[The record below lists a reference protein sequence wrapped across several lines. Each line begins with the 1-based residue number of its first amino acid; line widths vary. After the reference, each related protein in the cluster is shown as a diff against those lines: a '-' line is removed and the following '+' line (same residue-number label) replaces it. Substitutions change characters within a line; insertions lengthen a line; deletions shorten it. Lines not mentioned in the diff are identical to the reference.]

1 MKLAHQCAP
10 PESLE
15 YLFEQP
21 PRPASVTEIV
31 PGVAWLRMPLP
42 FALDHINLWVLADA
56 DGWTLVDCG
65 LATDTTRGLWGQLL
79 AGPLA
84 VRPPSRLLVT
94 HCHPDHIGLAAWLCR
109 KFELQPWMTKSEY
122 LHAHAVYHRI
132 AGTGFDALR
141 PWCQRNGLDEE
152 RLGALGAREDHY
164 RRGVPE
170 LPETFRR
177 IKHGESFAIDGNVWR
192 VIVGYGHS
200 PEHAALYCETLGVLI
215 AGDMLLP
222 RISTNVSVWPSEPD
236 SDPVGEFLAS
246 LALFDELPDD
256 TRVLP
261 SHGVPF
267 RGIAPRVAELRR
279 HHQTRL
285 DKLAA
290 LCGQPRTA
298 AQILPELF
306 QRKLDEHQII
316 FALGETIAH
325 LNYLMHRG
333 VLERV
338 NEDGVQ
344 RFVRRATPPDARV
357 VIS

>member
-1 MKLAHQCAP
+1 
-10 PESLE
+10 
-15 YLFEQP
+15 
-21 PRPASVTEIV
+21 
-31 PGVAWLRMPLP
+31 
-42 FALDHINLWVLADA
+42 
-56 DGWTLVDCG
+56 
-65 LATDTTRGLWGQLL
+65 
-79 AGPLA
+79 
-84 VRPPSRLLVT
+84 
-94 HCHPDHIGLAAWLCR
+94 
-109 KFELQPWMTKSEY
+109 
-122 LHAHAVYHRI
+122 
-132 AGTGFDALR
+132 
-141 PWCQRNGLDEE
+141 
-152 RLGALGAREDHY
+152 
-164 RRGVPE
+164 
-170 LPETFRR
+170 
-177 IKHGESFAIDGNVWR
+177 
-192 VIVGYGHS
+192 
-200 PEHAALYCETLGVLI
+200 
-215 AGDMLLP
+215 MLLP

-344 RFVRRATPPDARV
+344 RFVRRTTPPGARR